1 MEKRN
6 EFLNVNED
14 VVSKVL
20 ENQPDDEYLYDL
32 ADLFKTF
39 GDSTRIKILYALFEG
54 ELCVGDLATIL
65 QLSQPAISHQLKVL
79 KDAKLVKFRREGKV
93 IFYSLDDDH
102 VRSILSIGMNCDGKP
117 FVAYRVSS
125 RSFPNRQ
132 CLKFDNRA
140 SIVPK
145 EGFEK
150 DIFENTYITY
160 NCIRIVKD
168 MAIVSNGSHTDVI
181 ADKIALGMNIKDAI
195 AYSLLTLDY
204 EKDDYHTPRIAG
216 VVTSTNKKD
225 DYICYVGIAN
235 DEKLLVDKIPYGE
248 AVFISTYGSQFYD
261 SVDFDAKTAEDAAK
275 FIFDGGIFANY
286 KKAVTA
292 GAAVFDGE
300 WNIGNFNP

>member
-1 MEKRN
+1 MYTGR
-6 EFLNVNED
+6 
-14 VVSKVL
+14 
-20 ENQPDDEYLYDL
+20 
-32 ADLFKTF
+32 
-39 GDSTRIKILYALFEG
+39 
-54 ELCVGDLATIL
+54 
-65 QLSQPAISHQLKVL
+65 
-79 KDAKLVKFRREGKV
+79 
-93 IFYSLDDDH
+93 
-102 VRSILSIGMNCDGKP
+102 ILSIGMNCEGKP

-132 CLKFDNRA
+132 CLKFDNMA

-168 MAIVSNGSHTDVI
+168 MAIVSN
-181 ADKIALGMNIKDAI
+181 
-195 AYSLLTLDY
+195 
-204 EKDDYHTPRIAG
+204 YHTPRIAG

-225 DYICYVGIAN
+225 DYVCYVGIAN

-261 SVDFDAKTAEDAAK
+261 PVDFDAKTADDAAK